1 MDRQQ
6 TITPGASV
14 YGSDGEKVGK
24 VATYGNSYVVVEKGF
39 FFPKDYYIPMSAI
52 TETTGDG
59 VYLSVTK
66 DEALNQGWDQEQVD
80 TWNTGGEASSDD
92 QYAAAGSD
100 RPYAT
105 DDTLTVPVHEEHLEA
120 STRPVDAGDV
130 RISKHVVTEQETV
143 QVPVTEERVRV
154 DWKAPSG
161 DYTDDGTVFEEGTIE
176 IPVSREEVD
185 VSKRTVQTGEV
196 QVTKERDQ
204 RTEKVVDSVRREVV
218 DVDDTTVEAPRSRR

>member
-6 TITPGASV
+6 TITPGATV
-14 YGSDGEKVGK
+14 YGSDGEKVGT

-52 TETTGDG
+52 SETTGDG
-59 VYLSVTK
+59 VYLTVTK
-66 DEALNQGWDQEQVD
+66 DEALSQGWDQEQVD
-80 TWNTGGEASSDD
+80 TWNTGVQTGVND
-92 QYAAAGSD
+92 QYAAAGAD
-100 RPYAT
+100 RTYAA

-120 STRPVDAGDV
+120 STRPVDAGEV
-130 RISKHVVTEQETV
+130 RVSKHVVTQQETV

-154 DWKAPSG
+154 EWKAPSG
-161 DYTDDGTVFEEGTIE
+161 EYTDNGAVFEEGTIE

-204 RTEKVVDSVRREVV
+204 RTQKVTDSVRKEVV
-218 DVDDTTVEAPRSRR
+218 DVDDTTVEVPRNRR